1 MTTLKHG
8 TSTHSRRSLN
18 TSSPLSDEALTGLTD
33 GTNRPSF
40 YSALIAEDPT
50 QKAVFPNYTSEVA
63 KTDIFTSFAWGG
75 VGMTSLIH
83 GINTHLSDLSTH
95 PVHTGS
101 LFEIS
106 SVSYMKGPKQ
116 KAVTLRNSLTY
127 CQKLLRNYL
136 NFTKFHE
143 M

>member
-1 MTTLKHG
+1 VPK
-8 TSTHSRRSLN
+8 SPHSEARTACHPESSLTRRQNCL
-18 TSSPLSDEALTGLTD
+18 SPKKVLSPGARTACHPKRFSHTAQ
-33 GTNRPSF
+33 RSPF
-40 YSALIAEDPT
+40 HSAQIAKDPT

-101 LFEIS
+101 LFEIFLM
-106 SVSYMKGPKQ
+106 VALEKRF
-116 KAVTLRNSLTY
+116 ALTGKS
-127 CQKLLRNYL
+127 Q
-136 NFTKFHE
+136 
-143 M
+143 